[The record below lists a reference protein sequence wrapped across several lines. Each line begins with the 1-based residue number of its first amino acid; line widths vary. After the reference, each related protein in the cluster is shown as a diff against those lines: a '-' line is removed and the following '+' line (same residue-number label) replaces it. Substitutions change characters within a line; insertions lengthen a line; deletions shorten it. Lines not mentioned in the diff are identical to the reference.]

1 MKVIVVQKSIDKS
14 KGPLTPT
21 TTTILE
27 GIKKEATQNVCI
39 FNGAEK
45 TQVTTPR
52 KDQYVVNL
60 KEKTCTCTYWELTG
74 IVCSHVESAIWD
86 KIKYGGK
93 KVPDI
98 EAWVHPA
105 DMYSHKIDPINGK
118 SMWRK
123 SACPFILMPPKH
135 HIQVGRPKK
144 KRKIAVGE
152 VVTTGK
158 NLSRKYITITCSKCG
173 NKGHNQRSC
182 KGQGGEGERM
192 NDGSNEVQKRGKTV
206 VDG

>member
-1 MKVIVVQKSIDKS
+1 M
-14 KGPLTPT
+14 
-21 TTTILE
+21 
-27 GIKKEATQNVCI
+27 
-39 FNGAEK
+39 
-45 TQVTTPR
+45 
-52 KDQYVVNL
+52 
-60 KEKTCTCTYWELTG
+60 YWELIG
-74 IVCSHVESAIWD
+74 IVCSHAVSEIWD

-98 EAWVHPA
+98 EAWVHPVYWLQTWA
-105 DMYSHKIDPINGK
+105 DMYSHKIDPINRK

-144 KRKIAVGE
+144 KRKKVVGE

-158 NLSRKYITITCSKCG
+158 DLSRKYITITCSKCG

-182 KGQGGEGERM
+182 KGQGGERERM
-192 NDGSNEVQKRGKTV
+192 SDGGNEVQKKGKAV
-206 VDG
+206 ADG